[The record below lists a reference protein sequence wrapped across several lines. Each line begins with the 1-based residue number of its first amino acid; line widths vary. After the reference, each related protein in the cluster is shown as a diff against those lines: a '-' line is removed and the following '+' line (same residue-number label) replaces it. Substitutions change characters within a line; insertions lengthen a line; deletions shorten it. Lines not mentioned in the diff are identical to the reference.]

1 MEDFISGFKRA
12 VNRGQ
17 RLDDVQATHQPP
29 LHKLDCAV
37 CLADDR
43 SPRERR
49 RDAARARM
57 ARRVREM
64 ARAAR
69 K

>member
-29 LHKLDCAV
+29 LH
-37 CLADDR
+37 R

-57 ARRVREM
+57 ARRVREL